1 MTPHSELLETTIN
14 QLIQHIGLDV
24 TVPSTLVLAIG
35 VGVMS
40 LVAILTYWLA
50 RTILHRY
57 IKRLIGKS
65 SSNWEEALN
74 THKVFKFVSHL
85 APGLVIFLLNPFVFS
100 SDSSLTVFIEKAT
113 VLYVMFSIALVLYSM
128 LDALHFIYNRSTLAK
143 KAPITGFIQV
153 GKLVLVIILAL
164 LVISFL
170 LEKSPW
176 LLLSGVGAL
185 AAILLLVFRDTI
197 LGFVAGIQI
206 AANRVVNTGDWIEM
220 PKYGADGTVLAIG
233 LTTVKVQ
240 NWDHTISTIPTYA
253 LTSEP
258 LKNWQGMQ
266 SSTGRRIKRAIYI
279 DIKSIKFCDP
289 ELLDKLSHLRLIK
302 DYIEDKKTELA
313 AYHQANQV
321 DKQDVINQRQLT
333 NIGTFRHYLLCYLKN
348 HPDVNQDLT
357 LMVRQLPPT
366 ELGIPLEVY
375 CFSRNKNWV
384 AYEGIQ
390 SDLFDHFLAVLPLFD
405 LRAYQ
410 RVSDNH

>member
-1 MTPHSELLETTIN
+1 MTSHSEFLEKTIN
-14 QLIQHIGLDV
+14 QLLQQSGLDFAL
-24 TVPSTLVLAIG
+24 PSALILTIG
-35 VGVMS
+35 VAIMSVMA
-40 LVAILTYWLA
+40 VLTYWLA
-50 RTILHRY
+50 RTILNRY
-57 IKRLIGKS
+57 VKRLVSKS
-65 SSNWEEALN
+65 SARWEEALN
-74 THKVFKFVSHL
+74 NHSVFKFISHL
-85 APGLVIFLLNPFVFS
+85 APGLAIYLLNPFMFS
-100 SDSSLTVFIEKAT
+100 SESSLIVFIEKAT
-113 VLYVMFSIALVLYSM
+113 VLYVMFSMALVIYSL
-128 LDALHFIYNRSTLAK
+128 LDAIHFIYNRSSLAK

-153 GKLVLVIILAL
+153 GKLVLVIILTL

-170 LEKSPW
+170 LNKSPW

-279 DIKSIKFCDP
+279 DIKSIKFCDN
-289 ELLDKLSHLRLIK
+289 ELLTTLSQLRLIK
-302 DYIEDKKTELA
+302 QYIEDKKTELR
-313 AYHQANQV
+313 AYHEAHQV
-321 DKQDVINQRQLT
+321 DEQDIVNQRQLT

-357 LMVRQLPPT
+357 LMVRQLAPT
-366 ELGIPLEVY
+366 ELGLPLEIY

-390 SDLFDHFLAVLPLFD
+390 SDLFDHFLAVLPLFG
-405 LRAYQ
+405 LRVYQ
-410 RVSDNH
+410 RVSDNS